1 MFLLKVPIKFVNI
14 IDSSTGRPKT
24 VEIVD
29 GQGNLKYHFL
39 IHLFEAGVL
48 IPDEYSAT
56 AFRYILKRM
65 HALKA
70 ENNALRFEFKT
81 IMPENVVA
89 KQEFAGTSGS
99 DNTRSDDEALV
110 WLDELIEWFER
121 H

>member
-1 MFLLKVPIKFVNI
+1 MKVPITFVNI

-29 GQGNLKYHFL
+29 SQGNLKYHFL

-56 AFRYILKRM
+56 AFRYILKRI
-65 HALKA
+65 HALKV
-70 ENNALRFEFKT
+70 ENDALRFESKT

-89 KQEFAGTSGS
+89 KQEFAGTSGLG
-99 DNTRSDDEALV
+99 NTCSDDEALA
-110 WLDELIEWFER
+110 WLDELIEWFEQ